1 MCVTGSSSE
10 HGSRDHGSPTRR
22 QHNAALSL
30 DEEKEQPARHH
41 GRITP
46 PATTIPKFR
55 KYAMD
60 DFQFLKVLGKGSF
73 GKVGCLPLWFLK
85 ILINIQGPNYTF
97 WNLIYQV
104 FIGIGKVPNSPKSQT
119 FCKKCLKHHYTTPA
133 LFYCCVILVP
143 YWRRFQIRL
152 LHT

>member
-1 MCVTGSSSE
+1 MLTYNLCLTGSSSE

-73 GKVGCLPLWFLK
+73 GKVGYLPLWSLK
-85 ILINIQGPNYTF
+85 ILSIQGLNYNCVY
-97 WNLIYQV
+97 WNFIYLVVMGMGKIPEIQISWV
-104 FIGIGKVPNSPKSQT
+104 FCGNVWN
-119 FCKKCLKHHYTTPA
+119 TTTQH
-133 LFYCCVILVP
+133 LCC
-143 YWRRFQIRL
+143 F
-152 LHT
+152 T